1 MQSIPSEGGF
11 MKIRRELNRQL
22 YRQKA
27 YGFENRLSCFDKAVL
42 DAILGGET
50 KTLKR
55 LISSERL
62 SLSAGM
68 RNLSKNELRNEKYHF
83 MITAAFLAESG
94 IDVGLSHDEAYMITD
109 IYSRKADR
117 ATGREDLQNL
127 LEDMCLDFAER
138 IREIKKE
145 DVTSIHIRKCIA
157 HIYEDLSGDLSTK
170 GLADFAKLNPSY
182 LSKLFKQETG
192 KTVKAYVTAAKMD
205 TAQNL
210 LRYSDLSCSEIAT
223 SLGYCS
229 QSAFTY
235 AFRLFTG
242 ITPKQYRG

>member
-1 MQSIPSEGGF
+1 
-11 MKIRRELNRQL
+11 MKIRKELNRQL

-27 YGFENRLSCFDKAVL
+27 YGYEKKPYYFDEAVL
-42 DAILGGET
+42 NAILDGDVE
-50 KTLKR
+50 TLKS
-55 LISSERL
+55 LTVSGSV

-68 RNLSKNELRNEKYHF
+68 RILSKNELKNGKYHYV
-83 MITAAFLAESG
+83 IAAAFLAETG
-94 IDVGLSHDEAYMITD
+94 IGAGLSHDESYMIAD

-117 ATGREDLQNL
+117 AATCGDLQVL

-138 IREIKKE
+138 IQEIKKE
-145 DVTSIHIRKCIA
+145 NVASAHIRTCID
-157 HIYEDLSGDLSTK
+157 HIYEDLGADLSVK
-170 GLADFAKLNPSY
+170 ELADLTSLNVSY
-182 LSKLFKQETG
+182 LCKLFKQETG
-192 KTVKAYVTAAKMD
+192 KTIKEYVTAAKMD

-210 LRYSDLSCSEIAT
+210 LKYSDLSCSEIAA

-242 ITPKQYRG
+242 TTPGKYRG